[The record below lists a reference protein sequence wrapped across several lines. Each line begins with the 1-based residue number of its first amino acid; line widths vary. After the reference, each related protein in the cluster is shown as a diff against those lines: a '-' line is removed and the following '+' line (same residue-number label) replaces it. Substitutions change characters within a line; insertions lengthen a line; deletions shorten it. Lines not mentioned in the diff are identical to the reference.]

1 MVEWHPA
8 QLSWDLLQQL
18 VGLTLNKVTLTCQ
31 TCLPFVHLKVNSTA
45 ASILVLQVVVR
56 LVKSTKTVFVNST
69 NITTN
74 IGTEVLSTLKQLL

>member
-18 VGLTLNKVTLTCQ
+18 VGLTLNKFTLTCQ
-31 TCLPFVHLKVNSTA
+31 TCLPFVYLKVNSTA
-45 ASILVLQVVVR
+45 ASILVVR

-74 IGTEVLSTLKQLL
+74 IGTEVLSTLQQLL

>member
-31 TCLPFVHLKVNSTA
+31 TCLPFVYLKVNSTA
-45 ASILVLQVVVR
+45 ASILVVR

-74 IGTEVLSTLKQLL
+74 IETAVLFTLRWANGRQV

>member
-31 TCLPFVHLKVNSTA
+31 TCLPFVHLRVNSTA
-45 ASILVLQVVVR
+45 ASILVVR
-56 LVKSTKTVFVNST
+56 LVESTKTVFVNST
-69 NITTN
+69 NMTTN

>member
-45 ASILVLQVVVR
+45 ASILVVR
-56 LVKSTKTVFVNST
+56 LVESTKTVFVNST
-69 NITTN
+69 NMTTN
-74 IGTEVLSTLKQLL
+74 IGTEVLFT

>member
-45 ASILVLQVVVR
+45 ASILVIR
-56 LVKSTKTVFVNST
+56 FVKSTKTVFVNST

>member
-31 TCLPFVHLKVNSTA
+31 QTCLPFVYLKVNSTA
-45 ASILVLQVVVR
+45 ASIFVVR
-56 LVKSTKTVFVNST
+56 LVESTKTVFVNST

>member
-18 VGLTLNKVTLTCQ
+18 VGFTLNKVTLTCQ

-45 ASILVLQVVVR
+45 ASILVVR
-56 LVKSTKTVFVNST
+56 LVESTKTVFVNST

>member
-18 VGLTLNKVTLTCQ
+18 VGLTLNKVNLTCQ

-45 ASILVLQVVVR
+45 ASILVVR
-56 LVKSTKTVFVNST
+56 LVESTKTVFVNST
-69 NITTN
+69 NMTTT
-74 IGTEVLSTLKQLL
+74 IGTEVVSTLKQLL

>member
-31 TCLPFVHLKVNSTA
+31 TCLPFVYLKVNSTA
-45 ASILVLQVVVR
+45 ASILVVR

-69 NITTN
+69 NKTTN
-74 IGTEVLSTLKQLL
+74 IGTEVLSTLKQVL

>member
-31 TCLPFVHLKVNSTA
+31 TCLPFVYLKVNSTA
-45 ASILVLQVVVR
+45 ASILVVR
-56 LVKSTKTVFVNST
+56 LVESTKTVFVNST
-69 NITTN
+69 NMTTN

>member
-45 ASILVLQVVVR
+45 ASILVVR
-56 LVKSTKTVFVNST
+56 LVESTKTVFVNST
-69 NITTN
+69 NMTTN
-74 IGTEVLSTLKQLL
+74 IGTEVLFTLKQLL

>member
-31 TCLPFVHLKVNSTA
+31 TCLPFVYLKVNSTA
-45 ASILVLQVVVR
+45 ASILVVR
-56 LVKSTKTVFVNST
+56 LVKSTKTVFVNLT

-74 IGTEVLSTLKQLL
+74 IGTEVLSTLNQLL

>member
-31 TCLPFVHLKVNSTA
+31 TCLPFVYLKVNSTA
-45 ASILVLQVVVR
+45 ASILVVR
-56 LVKSTKTVFVNST
+56 LVESTKTVFVNST

>member
-45 ASILVLQVVVR
+45 ASILVVR
-56 LVKSTKTVFVNST
+56 LVESTKTVFVNST
-69 NITTN
+69 NMTTN